1 MNRIDLIPRIAKPPR
16 ASLVTFLLDR
26 SGSMAMIK
34 SQTIEGFNAY
44 LATLKADK
52 EARIDFTLITFDSV
66 SVDKVHIAVPIA
78 RVPYLDNA
86 SYQPRAETPLIDAA
100 VETIHAVSALLSH
113 RKERTKVV
121 INIQTDGMENKSHD
135 HTWEELHG
143 LVTRK
148 QAHGWQFNFMG
159 VGIEAYHQ
167 GMRMGIAHNNTV
179 AYNPNEFAST
189 RAVFEA
195 SASNAVNYA
204 SGNSAGTAYTT
215 LQKRNAG
222 DRFG

>member
-1 MNRIDLIPRIAKPPR
+1 MNKIDLIPRVAKLPR

-26 SGSMAMIK
+26 SGSMALIK
-34 SQTIEGFNAY
+34 AQTIEGFNAY

-66 SVDKVHIAVPIA
+66 SVDKVHVAMPIA
-78 RVPYLDNA
+78 KVPFLTADTF
-86 SYQPRAETPLIDAA
+86 QPRAETPLIDAA

-121 INIQTDGMENKSHD
+121 INIQTDGMENKSRD
-135 HTWEELHG
+135 HNWEELHG
-143 LVTRK
+143 LVTKK

-159 VGIEAYHQ
+159 VGIEAYNQ
-167 GMRMGIAHNNTV
+167 GMRMGIDRANTV

-195 SASNAVNYA
+195 SASNAA
-204 SGNSAGTAYTT
+204 SYLVGSSASTAYST
-215 LQKRNAG
+215 LQKLHAG
-222 DRFG
+222 DKFG